1 MDRAAK
7 DIIMK
12 PMTFYIVMFVVLLVG
27 MMGSY
32 AIGYFF
38 PGTLFGLTVPTE
50 SADARAS
57 RIAKRMQNMMRSRRQ
72 NY

>member
-38 PGTLFGLTVPTE
+38 PGTLFGLKVAE
-50 SADARAS
+50 SDAATAT
-57 RIAKRMQNMMRSRRQ
+57 RIAKRMQNMMKSRRQ